1 MYSDMSG
8 FNSRHTLSRYR
19 SDGGR
24 ENFKYTLGF
33 VNTAVGGLKGE
44 REGGAYPIRMSSVF
58 LGQTEPR
65 SNQVGTA
72 LRGGPMSR
80 TRRILVLRVTGTL
93 PLMAKS

>member
-1 MYSDMSG
+1 MKNVYSDMSG

-44 REGGAYPIRMSSVF
+44 RGGAYPIRMSTVF
-58 LGQTEPR
+58 LRQTEPP
-65 SNQVGTA
+65 SNQRHSQVGTGGR
-72 LRGGPMSR
+72 LRFP
-80 TRRILVLRVTGTL
+80 ILLNSSQ
-93 PLMAKS
+93 MF